1 MARQVLSVERLSKT
15 YRLGVIGTGT
25 LHDDFER
32 WWARVRGRP
41 DPTGKIGDAG
51 RFRADGTV
59 LALRDVTFAIE
70 EGTTVGV
77 IGANGA
83 GKSTLLKILS
93 RVTAPSAGCV
103 KLKGRVASLLE
114 IGTGFHAELTGR
126 ENIFLNGTIL
136 GMRKDEVAR
145 KFDEIVAFADVGPYI
160 DTPVKRYSSGMYVRL
175 AFAVAAHLDPDILIV
190 DEVLAVGDINF
201 QRKCLGKMSELTT
214 AQHRTVLFVSH
225 NMASI
230 KALCSRAI
238 LLDAGRLAGDGHVD
252 QIVDQ
257 YIDLNQPPASGVIDP
272 SRPIVGTGEARLR
285 RVELLDR
292 AGESIAD
299 VMFAQPFTVAFEIDV
314 ASAIADAVFEVD
326 ISTPDGTYVTT
337 SLSTDRGRAPA
348 MLAPGRHRVCLDL
361 DMTLLPNHYTIDLGI
376 HHTGEPW
383 TIDFE
388 RRTLDFHALNVAK
401 TGGDRFPYEA
411 RHGFVRPAGQWR
423 VAEV

>member
-1 MARQVLSVERLSKT
+1 MARQVLSVEQLSKH

-32 WWARVRGRP
+32 WWARLRGRP
-41 DPTGKIGDAG
+41 DPTATVDEGS
-51 RFRADGTV
+51 RFRPDGTV
-59 LALRDVTFAIE
+59 WALRDVTFSVAE
-70 EGTTVGV
+70 SSTVGV

-93 RVTAPSAGCV
+93 RVTAPSDGCV

-136 GMRKDEVAR
+136 GMRKEEVAR

-175 AFAVAAHLDPDILIV
+175 AFAVAAHLEPDILIV

-201 QRKCLGKMSELTT
+201 QKKCLGKMTELTT

-230 KALCSRAI
+230 KALCTRAI
-238 LLDAGRLAGDGHVD
+238 LLNGGRLVADGGVD
-252 QIVDQ
+252 EIVDR

-272 SRPIVGTGEARLR
+272 SRPVIGTGEARVT
-285 RVELLDR
+285 RVQLLARDG
-292 AGESIAD
+292 APINE
-299 VMFAQPFTVAFEIDV
+299 VMFAQPFTVAFDLDV
-314 ASAIADAVFEVD
+314 KTPIADAVFEVD
-326 ISTPDGTYVTT
+326 ISTPDGTYLTT
-337 SLSTDRGRAPA
+337 SLSSDRGGAPA
-348 MLAPGRHRVCLDL
+348 ALAPGRHRVCLDL
-361 DMTLLPNHYTIDLGI
+361 DVTLLPDHYTIDLGV
-376 HHTGEPW
+376 HHTGAPW
-383 TIDFE
+383 TIDFA

-401 TGGDRFPYEA
+401 TGSDRYPYEA
-411 RHGFVRPAGQWR
+411 RRGFVRPAGEWR
-423 VAEV
+423 VAAS